1 MYGSEP
7 RTSPA
12 GHSFKEAVLGPKDN
26 NMSSIVKRIQLAKD
40 GFLRSRLEN
49 CCVGKAKNFHVLQNA
64 WDILK
69 NNDKSKCNA
78 NYEFARL
85 DIIETR
91 PPMLYREGYVSWKSR
106 IMTYLDTKPNGKH
119 LIDYILK
126 GPYHMK
132 LMEEPGNET
141 QDPSSAPFIRLQTK
155 IDLKHQDL
163 AQFLVDKEALHILLI
178 GLPDVVY
185 QTLDA
190 AKRAREVYEKV
201 LRQIV

>member
-1 MYGSEP
+1 SEP

-78 NYEFARL
+78 K
-85 DIIETR
+85 
-91 PPMLYREGYVSWKSR
+91 YVGGLSFLFEW
-106 IMTYLDTKPNGKH
+106 G
-119 LIDYILK
+119 
-126 GPYHMK
+126 
-132 LMEEPGNET
+132 LMEIKSGKN
-141 QDPSSAPFIRLQTK
+141 I
-155 IDLKHQDL
+155 
-163 AQFLVDKEALHILLI
+163 
-178 GLPDVVY
+178 
-185 QTLDA
+185 
-190 AKRAREVYEKV
+190 
-201 LRQIV
+201 